1 MAKIL
6 TTLLLLAIFAG
17 LILLAMNSWRH
28 RRREQSMAFSEPVA
42 SLGPASA
49 KDETA
54 EVQYVAT
61 TIGGEPLNRVTAYGL
76 GFRGRASITANEAG
90 VVIDRRGERSLG
102 MASRQIESV
111 NFAQVALGRAVEK
124 DGLVAINWIQD
135 TTALTTVLRF
145 QSAADRN
152 RILRACTALSRKAI

>member
-1 MAKIL
+1 MAK
-6 TTLLLLAIFAG
+6 TLAAVLLLAIFAG
-17 LILLAMNSWRH
+17 LILLAMNSWRR

-42 SLGPASA
+42 SLGTASA
-49 KDETA
+49 KSETA
-54 EVQYVAT
+54 EVKYVAT

-76 GFRGRASITANEAG
+76 GFRGRASITASEAG

-102 MASRQIESV
+102 IASRQIESI
-111 NFAQVALGRAVEK
+111 NFSQVALGRAVEK